1 MEKIPSKRKSHTW
14 APFGFRGLLYSLYF
28 SRMIMIRTTTQTRVT
43 TRTTRTTTRTRRR
56 ATITT
61 MTMTTVRGRISKS
74 SKRLEAVRVLEK
86 KKARTLE
93 KAFRRGSERFCSAE
107 RSGGWSSVFL
117 WKQNSQQS
125 ALLYV
130 SRPNFFSKYCR
141 IYYILNIFFY
151 CFSRVSVCVW
161 GFLHNLKYWVK

>member
-1 MEKIPSKRKSHTW
+1 
-14 APFGFRGLLYSLYF
+14 
-28 SRMIMIRTTTQTRVT
+28 MIRTTTQTRV

-61 MTMTTVRGRISKS
+61 MTTTVRGRISKS

-86 KKARTLE
+86 KKTRTLE

-117 WKQNSQQS
+117 SKQNSQQS

-130 SRPNFFSKYCR
+130 SRPIFSLNIAVY
-141 IYYILNIFFY
+141 YYILNIFFY

-161 GFLHNLKYWVK
+161 GFLHNLKYRVK